1 MLADSV
7 LSSGKCPYT
16 TSKVNTS
23 SSDGP
28 APVCTQLMLTPTTP
42 RSGPNGRKM
51 FTPSSVAI
59 AAKFTSEAVKTLSR
73 VSTVAAFEDPMFQ
86 HACRLTGAIATS
98 PVQVLV
104 LM

>member
-42 RSGPNGRKM
+42 RSGPNGCKIHLRSREDVVASEHGCRVRRSHVPARM
-51 FTPSSVAI
+51 QVDRSNCNITRPSLGINVI
-59 AAKFTSEAVKTLSR
+59 L
-73 VSTVAAFEDPMFQ
+73 
-86 HACRLTGAIATS
+86 
-98 PVQVLV
+98 
-104 LM
+104 